1 MTASLDTRD
10 DATADEAPSE
20 HTGRSWRDRT
30 SSQWLWAVVLPLIVV
45 TMAGA
50 IRFHQLGQPERCY
63 FDETYYYYDARDY
76 LSVGTET
83 SFAVHPPVGKWLIA
97 IGVATFGVDEGSPVD
112 AAVTEEPDGCV
123 VREGEEDNPAAR
135 AREAEEAF
143 ARRVMSAL
151 FGTGAVAVTYFVG
164 LRLFRRRSTALLG
177 ATLLAVD
184 GLAVTMSR
192 ISMLDI
198 FLQFFVLLGVLALL
212 IDRDRLWD
220 GAPDFVPDEPPDTPP
235 DRDRKWLWA
244 AGLFLGLAVATKWSG
259 LAPLGLAWAFVA
271 FSELAWR
278 RRWTGSPW
286 PDLVRGVSRA
296 ILALVLVPIV
306 VYLTSYAG
314 WFANFEDTR
323 KADRCNLVATTEP
336 SADADDAAT
345 VCDLPGDATE
355 PGCDGVVES
364 FEQIT
369 GGWWEEQA
377 EIFRFHRDLEAEH
390 PYRAPATTWPLM
402 TRPVAYYYE
411 SCAADREPGT
421 ECAVEEGNVA
431 EVLGM
436 GNPATWWPALLGY
449 PVLLWFAF
457 ARRRWQALTIALFLF
472 GQSVPYLL
480 SPRPVFLFYLTPVV
494 PFIALS
500 LAYLADRALD
510 SHSARWVPAAMTIVA
525 LVGFAYWSPL
535 FLGLEIPRGLWD
547 ALIWVR
553 PGWI

>member
-97 IGVATFGVDEGSPVD
+97 IGVATFGVDEGSPID

-123 VREGEEDNPAAR
+123 VRDGEEDNPAAR

-151 FGTGAVAVTYFVG
+151 FGTGAVAVAYFVG

-296 ILALVLVPIV
+296 ILASCSSRSWS
-306 VYLTSYAG
+306 TSRPTRAG
-314 WFANFEDTR
+314 SPTSRTPARPT
-323 KADRCNLVATTEP
+323 
-336 SADADDAAT
+336 AAT
-345 VCDLPGDATE
+345 
-355 PGCDGVVES
+355 S
-364 FEQIT
+364 S
-369 GGWWEEQA
+369 
-377 EIFRFHRDLEAEH
+377 R
-390 PYRAPATTWPLM
+390 
-402 TRPVAYYYE
+402 RP
-411 SCAADREPGT
+411 
-421 ECAVEEGNVA
+421 
-431 EVLGM
+431 
-436 GNPATWWPALLGY
+436 
-449 PVLLWFAF
+449 
-457 ARRRWQALTIALFLF
+457 RRRRT
-472 GQSVPYLL
+472 PMTPPP
-480 SPRPVFLFYLTPVV
+480 SPTCPVTTPN
-494 PFIALS
+494 
-500 LAYLADRALD
+500 RAATA
-510 SHSARWVPAAMTIVA
+510 S
-525 LVGFAYWSPL
+525 WSPSRRSR
-535 FLGLEIPRGLWD
+535 GAGGRSRPRSSASTATSRPNIPTAHPRRRG
-547 ALIWVR
+547 R
-553 PGWI
+553 